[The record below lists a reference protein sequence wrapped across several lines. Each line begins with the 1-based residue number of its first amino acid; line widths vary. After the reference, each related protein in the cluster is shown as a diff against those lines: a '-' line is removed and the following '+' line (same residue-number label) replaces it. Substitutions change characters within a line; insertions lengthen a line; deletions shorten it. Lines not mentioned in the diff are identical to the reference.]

1 MKNRKQTTSD
11 ETQAEPRGLWLKRH
25 GVGLTR
31 RDFLGTVAAA
41 TGGVALGGVGV
52 AWHNRRRQPP
62 ARVTILKASSYTAHL
77 SDLIRRGLQQYPH
90 VLQRVK
96 GGRVVLK
103 PNMVEYYEAHRVNTN
118 PLVVAAAIDAFRAA
132 GAGQVIVAE
141 GPGHRRD
148 TEALLEQ
155 TGLDE
160 VLTHEKTPFVDLN
173 HDSIHPVPLLA
184 NYTKLGR
191 LFLPDTILG
200 ADLVVSMP
208 KLKTHHWAGFTL
220 SLKNMF
226 GVVPGVK
233 YGWPKN
239 LLHWRGI
246 HESVVDINLTVQPGF
261 AIIDGIEGM
270 EGDGP
275 LFGETVHTG
284 VLIMGDNLA
293 AVDATGARV
302 MGLYPEHVPYMQ
314 MIAQHGGTV
323 HESRIEQCGEP
334 IAAVRH
340 DFTVVDYLAILK
352 QPPPLMASIKGL

>member
-1 MKNRKQTTSD
+1 
-11 ETQAEPRGLWLKRH
+11 
-25 GVGLTR
+25 
-31 RDFLGTVAAA
+31 VAVA
-41 TGGVALGGVGV
+41 TGGVALSGIGVT
-52 AWHNRRRQPP
+52 WYNRRRQPP
-62 ARVTILKASSYTAHL
+62 AGVTILKAKSYGDNL
-77 SDLIRRGLQQYPH
+77 SDLIRRGLQNHPQ

-132 GAGQVIVAE
+132 GAREVIVAE

-160 VLTHEKTPFVDLN
+160 VTVQEKTPFVDLN
-173 HDSIHPVPLLA
+173 HDSIHPISLPA

-191 LFLPDTILG
+191 LFLPDTIMG
-200 ADLVVSMP
+200 ADVVVSMP

-246 HESVVDINLTVQPGF
+246 HESIVDINLAVRPGF

-270 EGDGP
+270 DGDGP
-275 LFGETVHTG
+275 LFGDTVNAG

-302 MGLYPEHVPYMQ
+302 MGLYPEHVPYIQ
-314 MIAQHGGTV
+314 MIAHHGGTV
-323 HESRIEQCGEP
+323 HESRIQQCGEN
-334 IAAVRH
+334 IAEVRQDFKVLDHFAV
-340 DFTVVDYLAILK
+340 LK
-352 QPPPLMASIKGL
+352 QPPSLITSIKGV